1 MSQQADVKDALTNA
15 ALAVLADRG
24 FWVVERENVEIDPSG
39 ATKVARLLFGPARPS
54 VLELGPSGSNLHTG
68 ILQINLDYRKGDGD
82 ATAQADADAV
92 AAAFPVGSNVISS
105 GGQGVT
111 IYSAGRDGFGRLVD
125 GWWRVSVTVEWEA
138 ILRR

>member
-1 MSQQADVKDALTNA
+1 MSQANVKDALTAA
-15 ALAVLADRG
+15 ALTVLAARS
-24 FWVVERENVEIDPSG
+24 FTKIERENVEIDPSG
-39 ATKVARLLFGPARPS
+39 QTKVARLLFGPARPS
-54 VLELGPSGSNLHTG
+54 VLELGPSGSNRHTG
-68 ILQINLDYRKGDGD
+68 ILQINLDYRNGSGDS
-82 ATAQADADAV
+82 TAQADADAV